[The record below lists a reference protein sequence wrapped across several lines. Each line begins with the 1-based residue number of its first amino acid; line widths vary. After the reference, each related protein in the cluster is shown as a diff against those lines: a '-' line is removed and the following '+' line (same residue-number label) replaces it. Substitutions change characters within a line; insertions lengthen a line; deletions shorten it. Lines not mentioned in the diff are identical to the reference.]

1 VAKWSVAG
9 ALAAL
14 VMILG
19 WVPGVVRA
27 GTPGSDPRNGQ
38 WVGGLVLQPGPEQ
51 LVVWKLPGTNGAVG
65 TCIDAHLA
73 GPLRGPYSA
82 VATIDDAVYGEL
94 NHLFASASTSDV
106 RLAELSALN
115 SAKYDRVDRS
125 EQWSY
130 LQRGTGG
137 TSVADAN
144 AMLAAATKL
153 AGPYSVSVALPA
165 GELAPASTNAADVT
179 IRSASG
185 ALVPD
190 ARISLSATGI
200 SLSTSTIVTNSAG
213 KATVRFTVPA
223 SGGTSYQLR
232 ASVQSWTTLRVYDA
246 PGEQKMLS
254 AGPPSTQ
261 QGAATGQIQHDR
273 VVQLV
278 KAAADDQGATP
289 VPGYTYRITDD
300 TGAEVA
306 PPVTS
311 AATAGAAQL
320 GRLRL
325 GVRYHA
331 TEVSGPRS
339 GGSLY
344 VPDKRTFDF
353 TVPAGS
359 GAWTLVARDPR
370 MPTPTVTTRVGE
382 SVARIGARLSDVVIV
397 TGNDG
402 ENATITAARYGPVH
416 PPASGACA
424 DVPLTTYLTAPS
436 HQYSIPVDGSVNGG
450 NGQFTVVGDAV
461 ATPGCYGWAETL
473 RLMPSGATATSPPT
487 APHESTLVPAPPAP
501 AVRPPAPAA
510 HPPAAAPPVIVQ
522 AVPKAP
528 VLAATGTRMPVTATV
543 GIGVA
548 LVGFGCL
555 ALVGGRRRRAG

>member
-1 VAKWSVAG
+1 MVG

-38 WVGGLVLQPGPEQ
+38 WVGGLVLQPGPEP
-51 LVVWKLPGTNGAVG
+51 LVLWKLPGADGAVG
-65 TCIDAHLA
+65 TCIDARLA
-73 GPLRGPYSA
+73 GPLRGPYTPA
-82 VATIDDAVYGEL
+82 ATIEDAVYGEL
-94 NHLFASASTSDV
+94 NHLFASAATSDV

-137 TSVADAN
+137 TSVADAE
-144 AMLAAATKL
+144 AMLTAATKL
-153 AGPYSVSVALPA
+153 AGPYSVSVVLPA
-165 GELAPASTNAADVT
+165 GEVAPGSTAAANVT

-190 ARISLSATGI
+190 ARISLSATGVT
-200 SLSTSTIVTNSAG
+200 LSTSTIVTNSAG

-223 SGGTSYQLR
+223 SPGQTYQLR
-232 ASVQSWTTLRVYDA
+232 ASVQSWTTLRVYDS
-246 PGEQKMLS
+246 PREQKMIS

-261 QGAATGQIQHDR
+261 QGAAGGAIQHDR
-273 VVQLV
+273 AVLLV
-278 KAAADDQGATP
+278 KAAQDDRGATP

-300 TGAEVA
+300 TGAEVT

-311 AATAGAAQL
+311 GATAAAAQI

-339 GGSLY
+339 GGTLY
-344 VPDKRTFDF
+344 VPDKRTVDF
-353 TVPAGS
+353 TVPAGT
-359 GAWTLVARDPR
+359 GPWTLVTRDPR
-370 MPTPTVTTRVGE
+370 MPVPAVTTQVGE
-382 SVARIGARLSDVVIV
+382 AVARIGARLSDAVTV

-402 ENATITAARYGPVH
+402 ENATITAIRYGPV
-416 PPASGACA
+416 PPPSSGACA
-424 DVPLTTYLTAPS
+424 DIPLATYLAAAS
-436 HQYSIPVDGSVNGG
+436 REYSMQVDGSVGGG
-450 NGQFTVVGDAV
+450 NGTFPIVGEAV
-461 ATPGCYGWAETL
+461 SAPGCYGWAETL
-473 RLMPSGATATSPPT
+473 RLTPSGATASSPPT

-501 AVRPPAPAA
+501 TVHPPAPTV
-510 HPPAAAPPVIVQ
+510 HPPAPTSPPVVVQ
-522 AVPKAP
+522 ALPKAP
-528 VLAATGTRMPVTATV
+528 VLAATGTPIPVTATV
-543 GIGVA
+543 GIAVA
-548 LVGFGCL
+548 FIGFGGL